1 MQARFFP
8 FVILIAGLLLACAQ
22 KQTVTTTKT
31 APTPPTEP
39 QTKGHYDG
47 PRFGGPGKTDSLF
60 FSMER
65 TPCFGQCKAYRI
77 NVYRSG
83 YATFEGRS
91 NVELEG
97 MHFGHV
103 GLDTLEPCC
112 AKPRRSNFSNWRINT
127 TATSLTCRVR
137 SSASSGATGTSASMR
152 GSVPREVQKLFRTG
166 GRLALPPALAPA
178 AGAGVDQPFS
188 PHRTACNA
196 AIAMAVRVVTFV
208 APQ

>member
-1 MQARFFP
+1 MQVRFFP

-103 GLDTLEPCC
+103 GKDTLATLLREAEKIQFFELEDKYDSNVTDLPSSIIRIVGGNRDKRVYARVGTP
-112 AKPRRSNFSNWRINT
+112 AKFRSYFEQ
-127 TATSLTCRVR
+127 AEGL
-137 SSASSGATGTSASMR
+137 
-152 GSVPREVQKLFRTG
+152 LFP
-166 GRLALPPALAPA
+166 LPWHPLPA
-178 AGAGVDQPFS
+178 QE
-188 PHRTACNA
+188 
-196 AIAMAVRVVTFV
+196 
-208 APQ
+208 